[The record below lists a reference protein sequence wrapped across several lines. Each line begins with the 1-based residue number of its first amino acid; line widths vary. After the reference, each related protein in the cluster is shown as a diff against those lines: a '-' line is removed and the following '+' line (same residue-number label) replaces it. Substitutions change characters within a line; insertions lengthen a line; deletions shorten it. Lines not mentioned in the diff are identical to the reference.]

1 MDIEEMKKYS
11 QNKIEADNLIKQV
24 RQKIKENTWE
34 KQNLREG
41 FTETFK
47 PLISQFEK
55 PDDPKAQNI
64 FTQNQKMLQNQ
75 LALTEGT
82 TNNLLALQGI
92 KNEQERLNKIL
103 EYIENKANF
112 DELPGLEAIEDGKD
126 NQARAPTPT
135 PFPSTTPTPFPS
147 TTPTPTSSPTSSPT
161 PTPTPLVQKTMI
173 ELDKTY
179 FDRYLMNKRNQEIL
193 AENAFDKL
201 PSFYFD
207 KDKREI
213 DNLIDNVKSDLN
225 GLFSQLQNKTKI
237 ETNDKG
243 YLEAESTALIRGPN
257 PETKKQI
264 INFNVLSIYM
274 KNLVDLSNLKS
285 KQSGSGLFN
294 TPQQLLRRF
303 ELLNGS
309 LVAGNNGVLPEFIQ
323 LAHQLRDLGILTNKQ
338 LNALLRK
345 VI

>member
-11 QNKIEADNLIKQV
+11 QNKIEADNLINQV
-24 RQKIKENTWE
+24 RQKIKETIWE

-55 PDDPKAQNI
+55 PEDPKQKNI
-64 FTQNQKMLQNQ
+64 FTQNQEMLRNQ

-82 TNNLLALQGI
+82 TNNLLALQAI

-103 EYIENKANF
+103 EYVENKANF
-112 DELPGLEAIEDGKD
+112 DELPGLEAIEDGED
-126 NQARAPTPT
+126 NQAQAP
-135 PFPSTTPTPFPS
+135 TPTPFPS
-147 TTPTPTSSPTSSPT
+147 TTPTPTSSPTSSRT
-161 PTPTPLVQKTMI
+161 SSPTPTPLVQKTMI

-179 FDRYLMNKRNQEIL
+179 FDRYLMNKKNQEIL
-193 AENAFDKL
+193 AENAYDKL

-207 KDKREI
+207 NDKREI

-225 GLFSQLQNKTKI
+225 GLFRQLQNKTKI

-243 YLEAESTALIRGPN
+243 YLEAESTALKRGPN
-257 PETKKQI
+257 PETKNQI

-274 KNLVDLSNLKS
+274 KNLVDLSDLKS

-294 TPQQLLRRF
+294 TPQQLLHRF

-309 LVAGNNGVLPEFIQ
+309 LAAGNNGVLPEFIQ
-323 LAHQLRDLGILTNKQ
+323 IAHRLRDLGILTNNQ
-338 LNALLRK
+338 LNTLLRK